1 MIWKNRPNG
10 LAWSGAIKNE
20 AAKREVAAQLA
31 ANLVDGQTIGIG
43 SGSTSFVTLQAL
55 AARAEKE
62 NLSFTAIPTSV
73 EVALACASLGL
84 RTASLVEAKPDWSFD
99 GADEVDARK
108 RLIKGRGGALYQ
120 EKLMM
125 EASPRTYIVVDSS
138 KRVERL
144 GQNFPAPVEI
154 DRDAL
159 SLMYE
164 KLEDFP
170 GLTEVTLRAGGGKDG
185 PVITERGNLI
195 LDLRFD
201 EIADDTHARLKAMAG
216 VVETGLFFG
225 YDFHLV
231 IAG

>member
-10 LAWSGAIKNE
+10 LTWSGAIKNE
-20 AAKREVAAQLA
+20 AAKREAAARLA

-125 EASPRTYIVVDSS
+125 EASPRSYIVVDES

-154 DRDAL
+154 DPDAL
-159 SLMYE
+159 SLIYE
-164 KLEDFP
+164 KLEGFP
-170 GLTEVTLRAGGGKDG
+170 GLTEVTLRTGGGKDG